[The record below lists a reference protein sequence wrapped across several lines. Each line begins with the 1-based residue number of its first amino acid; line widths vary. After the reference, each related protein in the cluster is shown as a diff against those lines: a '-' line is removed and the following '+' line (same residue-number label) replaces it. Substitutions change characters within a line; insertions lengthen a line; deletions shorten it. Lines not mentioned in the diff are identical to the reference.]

1 MRLLQLRFSAFGPFP
16 TEQTL
21 DFTKLQQNA
30 LFLVTGDTGAGKT
43 SIFDAISFALYG
55 EVNGKRKEPRTL
67 KSDFAPKD
75 RLCYVEFRFESH
87 GETYQ
92 IYREPEQL
100 SPKQRGKGFVTR
112 KHKAELTLPDG
123 KKITD
128 LKEIKQKIEQE
139 IIGLSSD
146 HFYKIVML
154 PQGQFQKLLTEKN
167 TDKLATFRTIFGT
180 EYFQKVT
187 DAFYSSTK
195 SVEQENRLLIQQN
208 QNLRSKIH
216 IVDSALEQELHSE
229 FPDDAACLKLL
240 QQQNQRME
248 QELQQLE
255 RNIQQKETE
264 FQQAA
269 NQLTHQ
275 RELHQQQERLQKFQ
289 GKQNQLEAQQ
299 AEIATQKQFLQQL
312 KQVEQ
317 IRGMEQQLRDVEKM
331 FLEGQNRKNELQQQ
345 LQQVRQ
351 SKQELYHQ
359 QEQLYAQAE
368 GMERVQQ
375 QLDSLRQLFPSV
387 EQLETFQQ
395 KQMELEQSISWTEQA
410 AERQRM
416 AVESTQLRELFRL
429 MQTKEQKEKEQKEKE
444 AVYQQGC
451 KRYFEAQA
459 FLLGEQLQPGQPC
472 PVCGSRE
479 HPCPA
484 LGGEEQIVSYQEV
497 LSLQHQRDEVQTQL
511 LQLEQQLEAKQ
522 QQLSDWRIDTPDFQ
536 EQLEQRI
543 AQLKEILQTPLEGW
557 DLEEPYQEQLRRLN
571 SQLEQTTEYL
581 IPLRE
586 KIWQE
591 DGTLPTLEGIQQ
603 SVSQLEL
610 KLSQYRSQRESCE
623 QKETQLQTQF
633 SQLEGQ
639 IIQLEQELEQKKQ
652 QKDQLEGQFTQ
663 FLQQSHLEE
672 QEYQTLVAQL
682 EQIPQLEADIRSYET
697 ECSNVQAV
705 LQELAL
711 QLNGQELLQLSVL
724 EQKQQ
729 QLQEEKQRLTKEREQ
744 LLQQFH
750 QNVSCEEEYR
760 AHLEEIQ
767 QLTEKYGILK
777 KLSDLTKG
785 TTKRMGFEKYVLA
798 FYFDRIISRA
808 NLRFDQMTNGRYRME
823 RMKGQTDGFD
833 IQVMDFYTGQTRHI
847 STLSG
852 GETFLAS
859 LALSLGLAD
868 IIMQQNGG
876 IQLNTMFVDE
886 GFGSLDSDALRQAI
900 HCFTQL
906 NQGHRMVGIIS
917 HVPELREQIANQ
929 FVVEKNTAG
938 SGSKVFLKQANQ

>member
-1 MRLLQLRFSAFGPFP
+1 MRLLNLTVSAFGPFP

-21 DFTKLQQNA
+21 DFSKLQQNE
-30 LFLVTGDTGAGKT
+30 LFLVTGDTGTGKT

-75 RLCYVEFRFESH
+75 RLCYVEFQFESH

-100 SPKQRGKGFVTR
+100 YPKQRGKGFVTR

-154 PQGQFQKLLTEKN
+154 PQGQFQKLLTEKS

-187 DAFYSSTK
+187 DAFYSAAK
-195 SVEQENRLLIQQN
+195 SVEQKNQLLIERIKS
-208 QNLRSKIH
+208 LRSKIDV
-216 IVDSALEQELHSE
+216 VDSVLEQELHSE
-229 FPDDAACLKLL
+229 FPDDKTCLKLL
-240 QQQNQRME
+240 HQQNQRME
-248 QELQQLE
+248 QELQQLKLA
-255 RNIQQKETE
+255 IQQKETE
-264 FQQAA
+264 SQQTA

-275 RELHQQQERLQKFQ
+275 RELHQQQERLQEFQ
-289 GKQNQLEAQQ
+289 GKQNQLAAQQ
-299 AEIATQKQFLQQL
+299 AEIAAQKQYLRQL
-312 KQVEQ
+312 NQVEQ
-317 IRGMEQQLRDVEKM
+317 IQMMEQRLREAEKNS
-331 FLEGQNRKNELQQQ
+331 LERQNSCQKLEKQ
-345 LQQVRQ
+345 LQQTIH
-351 SKQELYHQ
+351 SKQRLSQ
-359 QEQLYAQAE
+359 QRGQLYTQAE
-368 GMERVQQ
+368 RMERAQR
-375 QLDSLRQLFPSV
+375 QLDSLRQLFPLV

-395 KQMELEQSISWTEQA
+395 KQIELEQAISWTEQA
-410 AERQRM
+410 AERQQM
-416 AVESTQLRELFRL
+416 AMELTQLRRFSQLIVSE
-429 MQTKEQKEKEQKEKE
+429 TQKRKDLEEKET
-444 AVYQQGC
+444 AYQEGC

-484 LGGEEQIVSYQEV
+484 VVGEAQTISYQEV
-497 LSLQHQRDEVQTQL
+497 LALQHQRDEIQTQY
-511 LQLEQQLEAKQ
+511 LQLEQQLAAAQRE
-522 QQLSDWRIDTPDFQ
+522 LPDWTIDTLDLQ
-536 EQLEQRI
+536 ERLEQRI
-543 AQLKEILQTPLEGW
+543 AQLKVAIQSPLEGW
-557 DLEEPYQEQLRRLN
+557 DPEEPYQEQLRGLN
-571 SQLEQTTEYL
+571 SQLEQNTSYL
-581 IPLRE
+581 IPLQE
-586 KIWQE
+586 KIRQD
-591 DGTLPTLEGIQQ
+591 DGTLPTLEGIKQA
-603 SVSQLEL
+603 VSQLEVD
-610 KLSQYRSQRESCE
+610 LSEYRSQLESCE
-623 QKETQLQTQF
+623 QEEMHLQTRL

-639 IIQLEQELEQKKQ
+639 KIQLEQELGLGVQQKNQMKQ
-652 QKDQLEGQFTQ
+652 QFNQL
-663 FLQQSHLEE
+663 LQQSYLEE
-672 QEYQTLVAQL
+672 QEYQTLAVQL
-682 EQIPQLEADIRSYET
+682 EQIPQLEAEIRSYET
-697 ECSNVQAV
+697 QCSQVQAV

-711 QLNGQELLQLSVL
+711 QLEGQKLLALSDL
-724 EQKQQ
+724 EQKQR
-729 QLQEEKQRLTKEREQ
+729 QLQEEKQQ
-744 LLQQFH
+744 LAKQQECQLKQFH
-750 QNVSCEEEYR
+750 LNVSCEEEYR
-760 AHLEEIQ
+760 THLEEIN
-767 QLTEKYGILK
+767 QLSQKYGVLK

-798 FYFDRIISRA
+798 FYFDGIISQA

-876 IQLNTMFVDE
+876 IQLNTMFIDE
-886 GFGSLDSDALRQAI
+886 GFGTLDSDALHQAI
-900 HCFTQL
+900 HCLTQL
-906 NQGHRMVGIIS
+906 NQGNRMVGIIS
-917 HVPELREQIANQ
+917 HVPELREQISNQ
-929 FVVEKNTAG
+929 LVVEKNTAG
-938 SGSKVFLKQANQ
+938 YGSRAYFKQANQ